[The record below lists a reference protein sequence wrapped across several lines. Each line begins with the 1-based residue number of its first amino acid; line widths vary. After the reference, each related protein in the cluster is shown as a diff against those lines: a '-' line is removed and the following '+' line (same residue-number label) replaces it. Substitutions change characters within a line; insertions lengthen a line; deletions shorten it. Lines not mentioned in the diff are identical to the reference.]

1 MGAVFLMCAVA
12 ALVWL
17 IFAASMRNPRY
28 LSTRVLRVG
37 KLDEAAARRLGQKI
51 AAVRGVAE
59 AVVIAADEVAYLK
72 YDQHALDEDALNAL
86 AAPKA

>member
-37 KLDEAAARRLGQKI
+37 KLDEEAARRLGQRI

-72 YDQHALDEDALNAL
+72 YDQHALDEEALNAL
-86 AAPKA
+86 AAPEA